1 VLDTHKYLPRVKS
14 PVNYG
19 GYNDPELIE
28 IYERMLSETD
38 FDKQRALMRQYETR
52 IIDTK
57 AHEFPMLWWYRM
69 IPERSYVHGW
79 KIGPSH
85 FINQDLS
92 NIWLAD
98 GPNG

>member
-1 VLDTHKYLPRVKS
+1 
-14 PVNYG
+14 
-19 GYNDPELIE
+19 
-28 IYERMLSETD
+28 MLRETD

-52 IIDTK
+52 VIDTE
-57 AHEFPMLWWYRM
+57 AREFPMLWWNRM

-92 NIWLAD
+92 NIWLD
-98 GPNG
+98 EGPMDDATTGRPGRKQAPPVLTKRRIG

>member
-1 VLDTHKYLPRVKS
+1 
-14 PVNYG
+14 
-19 GYNDPELIE
+19 
-28 IYERMLSETD
+28 
-38 FDKQRALMRQYETR
+38 MRQYETQ
-52 IIDTK
+52 IIDK

-92 NIWLAD
+92 NIWLD
-98 GPNG
+98 GAPNG